1 MEPTLPSDLSLRVA
15 FLDEAQGRV
24 SIRFAANQANFFRV
38 FTGDSNEYEE
48 FSTATTVE
56 HTYSRSGEFTVRVQ
70 AHATANAFV
79 TEEERIAV
87 TLAGDDSSSANDGY
101 VSPESY
107 PGYQLVW
114 RDEFEG
120 NTLSSDW
127 EHQIGSGCPD
137 LCGWGNNELQ
147 FYRRENTTVQDGF
160 LTIEA
165 RRETFGGRSYTS
177 SRIKTEGRQSF
188 RYGRIDIRARMPFG
202 RGIWPA
208 IWMLGDSHSQIGW
221 PFCGE
226 IDIMEMVGGEENTV
240 HGTVHWQSDQGYA
253 NFGHSKQLSSGTL
266 ADKFHVYSVL
276 WDERRITWLL
286 DNQPYGSIDLTPSHL
301 DEFRERFFFLFNVA
315 VGGNW
320 PGNPDAT
327 STYPQRMVVDYV
339 RVFQVE

>member
-1 MEPTLPSDLSLRVA
+1 MEL
-15 FLDEAQGRV
+15 LDEAQGRV
-24 SIRFAANQANFFRV
+24 AIRFSANQANFFRV
-38 FTGDSNEYEE
+38 FTGESETFREV
-48 FSTATTVE
+48 SAGTTIE
-56 HTYSRSGEFTVRVQ
+56 HAYSRSGDYTVRVQ
-70 AHATANAFV
+70 AHATPDAFV
-79 TEEERIAV
+79 TQEERITI
-87 TLAGDDSSSANDGY
+87 TLAGDDSSSFNEGF

-107 PGYQLVW
+107 PGYRLVW

-120 NTLSSDW
+120 NALSADW
-127 EHQIGSGCPD
+127 EHQIGTGCPD

-147 FYRRENTTVQDGF
+147 FYRRENTSVQNGF

-165 RRETFGGRSYTS
+165 RQESFGGRSYTS
-177 SRIKTEGRQSF
+177 SRIKTEGLQSF
-188 RYGRIDIRARMPFG
+188 KFGRIDIRARMPFG
-202 RGIWPA
+202 KGIWPA
-208 IWMLGDSHSQIGW
+208 LWMLGDNISEIGW

-226 IDIMEMVGGEENTV
+226 IDIMEMIGGEENTV

-253 NFGHSKQLSSGTL
+253 NFGHSRRLSSGTL
-266 ADKFHVYSVL
+266 ADKFFVYSVI
-276 WDERRITWLL
+276 WDERKITWLL

-301 DEFRERFFFLFNVA
+301 DEFREPFFFLFNVA